1 MSKTTLV
8 IGVSSNSNRY
18 ANQLVTRLVGI
29 GEGVI
34 PFGRA
39 TGTVQGLEILTK
51 WDENWE
57 VDTVSLYLREDR
69 QVPYYQDILKLNPR
83 RVIFNPG
90 TENPEF
96 SKILS
101 SEGIE
106 VEVACSLVLL
116 SLGTY

>member
-39 TGTVQGLEILTK
+39 TGTVEGLEILTK

-57 VDTVSLYLREDR
+57 VDTV
-69 QVPYYQDILKLNPR
+69 PTYYPIHRLANKNDVKIKNMTLQPKLTP
-83 RVIFNPG
+83 
-90 TENPEF
+90 
-96 SKILS
+96 
-101 SEGIE
+101 
-106 VEVACSLVLL
+106 
-116 SLGTY
+116 